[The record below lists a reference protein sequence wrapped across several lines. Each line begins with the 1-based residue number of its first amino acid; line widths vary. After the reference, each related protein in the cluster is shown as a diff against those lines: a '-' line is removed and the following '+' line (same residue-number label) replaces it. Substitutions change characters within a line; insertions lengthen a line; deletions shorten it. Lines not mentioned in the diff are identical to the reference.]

1 MSDGKNAF
9 ALRRRQLLQAGTA
22 GVAAATVP
30 GCLVGV
36 GDGSPGGQSDGS
48 ASSDPID
55 AATPDAFSS
64 SSSSSPD
71 AAVQS
76 LPEPP
81 VEDSSPPPL
90 TTPDAGNATAMD
102 ARPMDARPMDAE
114 AIETGPT
121 AACVKDGNTFVFPL
135 AQHPELAKV
144 GSAAVLYDPRY
155 IDPVCQLSAFYI
167 VQTSPGKYAAFSA
180 ECTHACC
187 EANVQG
193 TSLYCACHGSRFN
206 LMTGQ
211 VTNGPARRN
220 LPSLPVS
227 TDGSNVC
234 VQLK

>member
-30 GCLVGV
+30 GCLVSV
-36 GDGSPGGQSDGS
+36 GDGNPGSQSDGS
-48 ASSDPID
+48 ASSDPSE
-55 AATPDAFSS
+55 AGPPDAFSS
-64 SSSSSPD
+64 SSSPPD
-71 AAVQS
+71 VAVQTQ
-76 LPEPP
+76 P
-81 VEDSSPPPL
+81 VPSGEDSSLPQPQP
-90 TTPDAGNATAMD
+90 TPDAGNATAMD
-102 ARPMDARPMDAE
+102 APPPMDAE
-114 AIETGPT
+114 AVETGPT
-121 AACVKDGNTFVFPL
+121 ALCVKDSNTFVFPL
-135 AQHPELAKV
+135 AEHPELAKV
-144 GSAAVLYDPRY
+144 GSATVLYDTRY
-155 IDPVCQLSAFYI
+155 SDPVCFLSAFYI

-193 TSLYCACHGSRFN
+193 TTLYCACHGSRFN

-211 VTNGPARRN
+211 VTNGPARKN

-227 TDGSNVC
+227 TDGKNVC

>member
-1 MSDGKNAF
+1 MSDGKNVF

-76 LPEPP
+76 QPEPP

-90 TTPDAGNATAMD
+90 TTPDAGNATA
-102 ARPMDARPMDAE
+102 MDARPMDAE